1 MNISIEQRLAKL
13 ENEVKA
19 LKSVYAI
26 SGSAI
31 ETKLSTDTITTDPNI
46 PDVRIKFTPNS
57 GSGQN
62 VTIYSVYVYE
72 LSGEDWNNIPVYL
85 LPQDTGEIIANLP
98 SATPGN
104 TYRIEITASVSG
116 TFSQVSDNVL

>member
-1 MNISIEQRLAKL
+1 MNISLEQRIARL

-19 LKSVYAI
+19 LKAIYAI

-31 ETKLSTDTITTDPNI
+31 ETKLSTATITTDPAL

-62 VTIYSVYVYE
+62 VTIYSVYTYE
-72 LSGEDWNNIPVYL
+72 QSGDDWNSIPVYL
-85 LPQDTGEIIANLP
+85 LPQESGEIIANLP

-104 TYRIEITASVSG
+104 TYRIEITASVTG
-116 TFSQVSDNVL
+116 TFSQVS